1 MTVTYT
7 SVTALSS
14 AANFMFRPAGET
26 TVTFRTYVKPREYG
40 ALRLKLWHSNAVD
53 STWSDGSESKAG
65 DEGGAWRIE
74 SCTIGHGG
82 QQPDGSAQEGGLR
95 IVTFEGASSKQVY
108 PGERFWSDPVD
119 VYIPEGHLLVFT
131 WAIAANGPE
140 DGIPYNTETL
150 LATAYEAAGNIA
162 AQETAEGFLPAGNR
176 QVLPSMIAYERA
188 TDKRLVFLGDS
199 ITQGVRTE
207 IDGYSFWSARIA
219 GGLAPSIGVW
229 NIGSGWA
236 RAYDLAP
243 DSPWMT
249 KAKQG
254 DEVAI
259 CLGVND
265 IGTGNRSAEQ
275 LIGNLT
281 SIIEQLKAANE
292 DVSLILFTLPAFNFE
307 GAHEEVWRTVNEWI
321 RKQAPERVSR
331 VFDIAKVLGQA
342 APHENKLKDE
352 YMSPGNDPHPNGIA
366 GADVAEVFLAWY
378 NGQ

>member
-1 MTVTYT
+1 MTDTYA

-14 AANFMFRPAGET
+14 AANFMFRPTGET
-26 TVTFRTYVKPREYG
+26 IITFRTYVKPREYG
-40 ALRLKLWHSNAVD
+40 ALRLKVWHSNAVD
-53 STWSDGSESKAG
+53 STWSDGTESKAG

-74 SCTIGHGG
+74 SCTIGDGG
-82 QQPDGSAQEGGLR
+82 RQPDGSAQEGSLR
-95 IVTFEGASSKQVY
+95 IVTFEGAAFKQVLA
-108 PGERFWSDPVD
+108 GERFWSDPVD
-119 VYIPEGHLLVFT
+119 AYIPEGHFLVFT
-131 WAIAANGPE
+131 WAIAVSGPE
-140 DGIPYNTETL
+140 SGIPYNTETL
-150 LATAYEAAGNIA
+150 LAAAYEAAGNIA

-176 QVLPSMIAYERA
+176 QVLPSMIAYERE

-219 GGLAPSIGVW
+219 EGLAPSIGVW

-243 DSPWMT
+243 DGPWMA

-265 IGTGNRSAEQ
+265 IGTGNRSAGQ
-275 LIGNLT
+275 LIGDLT
-281 SIIEQLKAANE
+281 SIIEQLEATNE
-292 DVSLILFTLPAFNFE
+292 DVSIILFTLPAFNFE

-321 RKQAPERVSR
+321 RKQAPERVAR
-331 VFDIAKVLGQA
+331 VFDIAKILGQA
-342 APHENKLKDE
+342 PPYENKLKDE
-352 YMSPGNDPHPNGIA
+352 YMSPGNDPHPNGVA
-366 GADVAEVFLAWY
+366 GADVAEAFLLWY
-378 NGQ
+378 NQQ